1 MDSECDNS
9 IQFILVGKSFA
20 GKTEL
25 FLSFQN
31 EPFED
36 FYTQTTG
43 IDFCTKYIK
52 IKDEQFEL
60 KVIDT
65 TGKKKL
71 IHWLMTY
78 LKNVML
84 LYLYMI
90 FATLI
95 ALMKY
100 QIIQKDVRKMLPKIF

>member
-43 IDFCTKYIK
+43 IDF
-52 IKDEQFEL
+52 
-60 KVIDT
+60 
-65 TGKKKL
+65 
-71 IHWLMTY
+71 
-78 LKNVML
+78 
-84 LYLYMI
+84 
-90 FATLI
+90 
-95 ALMKY
+95 
-100 QIIQKDVRKMLPKIF
+100 